1 MNRLVVIM
9 AALLA
14 ACSGGRQVTVKVENG
29 LSIPRENETVEVAWD
44 SLQSRINGLTAD
56 NVVVINSQGD
66 QIPSQVIYAG
76 DTIPQTLIFQ
86 TTVGADST
94 CQVTVTTGVRNAYKT
109 RVFGRFV
116 PERLDDYAWENNCAA
131 FRLYGPALAASM
143 VSSGIDYWA
152 KSTPNLVIDDWYEKN
167 ISGKINYHIDLGE
180 GCDCYDVGPTLG
192 MGASAPYADGKL
204 WFSSNFVKAETLDNG
219 PIRTT
224 AKIAYAPFDVNGRQI
239 SLVKIVSLDAYSHF
253 NRMTD
258 LYAGEGDT
266 LSVAAG
272 MVMHQGAQLF
282 PGEGTFALYEPASFS
297 PSGNDGPLGGGV
309 VLPGGKA
316 MQIDNEAVC
325 VATAQIGKPFV
336 YYSGAGTSKQGITAE
351 QWAQMVSDEYQ
362 RVTNPLKV
370 SIE

>member
-1 MNRLVVIM
+1 MKRLVVIM

-152 KSTPNLVIDDWYEKN
+152 KSTP
-167 ISGKINYHIDLGE
+167 
-180 GCDCYDVGPTLG
+180 
-192 MGASAPYADGKL
+192 
-204 WFSSNFVKAETLDNG
+204 
-219 PIRTT
+219 
-224 AKIAYAPFDVNGRQI
+224 
-239 SLVKIVSLDAYSHF
+239 
-253 NRMTD
+253 
-258 LYAGEGDT
+258 
-266 LSVAAG
+266 
-272 MVMHQGAQLF
+272 
-282 PGEGTFALYEPASFS
+282 
-297 PSGNDGPLGGGV
+297 
-309 VLPGGKA
+309 
-316 MQIDNEAVC
+316 
-325 VATAQIGKPFV
+325 
-336 YYSGAGTSKQGITAE
+336 
-351 QWAQMVSDEYQ
+351 
-362 RVTNPLKV
+362 
-370 SIE
+370 

>member
-1 MNRLVVIM
+1 MKRLVVIM

-14 ACSGGRQVTVKVENG
+14 ACTGGRQVTVKVEND
-29 LSIPRENETVEVAWD
+29 LSIPRENETVEVVWD
-44 SLQSRINGLTAD
+44 SLQSRINGLTSQ
-56 NVVVINSQGD
+56 NVVVINAKGD

-76 DTIPQTLIFQ
+76 DTLPQSLIFQ
-86 TTVGADST
+86 TTVGADSS
-94 CQVTVTTGVRNAYKT
+94 CQVTVTTGVRSNYKE

-116 PERLDDYAWENNCAA
+116 PERLDDYAWENNCVA

-152 KSTPNLVIDDWYEKN
+152 KSTPNLVINDWYEKN
-167 ISGKINYHIDLGE
+167 ISGKMNYHIDQGE
-180 GCDCYDVGPTLG
+180 GCDCYDVGATLG

-204 WFSSNFVKAETLDNG
+204 WFSGNFAKAETLDNG

-224 AKIAYAPFDVNGRQI
+224 AKITYAPFDVNGRQI
-239 SLVKIVSLDAYSHF
+239 SLVKIISLDAYSHF
-253 NRMTD
+253 NRMVD

-272 MVMHQGAQLF
+272 MAIHKGAQLF
-282 PGEGTFALYEPASFS
+282 PGEGSFALYEPASFS
-297 PSGNDGPLGGGV
+297 PSGSDGPLGGGV

-316 MQIDNEAVC
+316 QQIENEAVC
-325 VATAQIGKPFV
+325 VATVRIGEPFV

-351 QWAQMVSDEYQ
+351 QWAQMVADEYS
-362 RVTNPLKV
+362 RVTHPLKV
-370 SIE
+370 SLE